1 MTTPIYKTRNF
12 WLLVVGLPLV
22 VLIVVLGLRG

>member
-1 MTTPIYKTRNF
+1 MTPIYKTRLF

-22 VLIVVLGLRG
+22 ILIVALGVRG